1 MSARFS
7 RRGWLLSD
15 IFDEVDEELRAERA
29 QRLWQRYG
37 GYVTGALMLVIGGVA
52 GWQGWQWWENRQALQ
67 ASTAYMEIQRA
78 TEAEGADYAAMAGRF
93 EALAANA
100 PAGYRT
106 LARLRA
112 AALRAESGQVAEARA
127 IWDAVAADTAADPL
141 YRDLASLMW
150 AMHGLESADPAQL
163 NARLTPLAQ
172 PGNAWRA
179 SAREVQGL
187 VALRQGNTQQ
197 ARETLRALANDT
209 TAPQGVRDRA
219 GRIASGIGG

>member
-1 MSARFS
+1 M
-7 RRGWLLSD
+7 SD

-29 QRLWQRYG
+29 QKLWQRYG
-37 GYVTGALMLVIGGVA
+37 GYVTGALLLVIGGVA
-52 GWQGWQWWENRQALQ
+52 GWQGWQWWENRQNLQ
-67 ASTAYMEIQRA
+67 ASAAYMEIQRA
-78 TEAEGADYAAMAGRF
+78 TEAQGADFAAQAGRF
-93 EALAANA
+93 EAMAATA

-112 AALRAESGQVAEARA
+112 AALRAEVGQIEEARA
-127 IWDAVAADTAADPL
+127 VWDAIASDTAADPL
-141 YRDLASLMW
+141 YRDLASLLW
-150 AMHGLESADPAQL
+150 ALHGVDTADPGQL
-163 NARLTPLAQ
+163 TARLAPLAQ
-172 PGNAWRA
+172 PGAPWRA

-187 VALRQGNTQQ
+187 VLLRQGNTQQ